1 MTSKWTY
8 VCRTI
13 PEIDVLLRPLD
24 EVIHQHFIPA
34 ITGCPPCSPLERQ
47 LLALPPR
54 LGGLGLSNPSFD
66 SQSEFESSKQVTAS
80 LVAMIVVLDLN
91 GSVTDEP
98 KHSKASIRKAKREKQ
113 LADALE
119 VKQQLMQQQRGS
131 WNVQPRRAPRHGL
144 QPYPS
149 MITASS
155 CTRGISGLPSAS
167 AMAGQYL
174 VYPTS
179 AAVAQCFPLTTS

>member
-54 LGGLGLSNPSFD
+54 WDGLGLSNPSSD

-80 LVAMIVVLDLN
+80 LVPMIVVQDLN
-91 GSVTDEP
+91 GSVIDEP
-98 KHSKASIRKAKREKQ
+98 KRTKASIRKAKREKQ

-119 VKQQLMQQQRGS
+119 VKQQLMQQQKRLMECATEKGAS
-131 WNVQPRRAPRHGL
+131 TWVT
-144 QPYPS
+144 PYPS
-149 MITASS
+149 MTTASS
-155 CTRGISGLPSAS
+155 CTRGISGTPSAS
-167 AMAGQYL
+167 AMAGQYKIGWGL
-174 VYPTS
+174 IW
-179 AAVAQCFPLTTS
+179 